1 MILPLPAQARRVRN
15 SGDGTPSLV
24 EAVPVASIKVK
35 RCSLLVDFDR
45 SLLVDA
51 GVDAAVD
58 AGPDATV
65 STGEDTV
72 ADGN

>member
-1 MILPLPAQARRVRN
+1 MVRFQ
-15 SGDGTPSLV
+15 TIRLF
-24 EAVPVASIKVK
+24 AVTAIAALIGG
-35 RCSLLVDFDR
+35 CSLLVDFDR

-58 AGPDATV
+58 AGPDATA
-65 STGEDTV
+65 STGEDAA